1 MYPFLPYCSAKLM
14 AMVSR
19 EATRHTM
26 SSICCPA
33 DVIGGALITKE
44 KRQEVYGTVAGG
56 SGSMG
61 PEKYQRAKIT
71 EGTGTPCGKTNMRIN
86 YRTKV
91 LRDIA
96 QPNKLRDGF
105 DYTEDFDGVQMFGAT
120 RVLLNFKSIV
130 GAGGAQTRSLREVYH
145 FVQAQLDVLA
155 AGAAHD
161 TLFANIL
168 DGDEAASVL
177 DKFQY
182 LLSLPV
188 HTAHASKIYVGDLK
202 GYFPWIAAQVGK

>member
-1 MYPFLPYCSAKLM
+1 
-14 AMVSR
+14 
-19 EATRHTM
+19 M
-26 SSICCPA
+26 STIHCPA
-33 DVIGGALITKE
+33 DIICGALITKE

-71 EGTGTPCGKTNMRIN
+71 EGTGVACGKTNMRIN
-86 YRTKV
+86 YRTKS

-105 DYTEDFDGVQMFGAT
+105 DYTEDFDGVQLFGST
-120 RVLLNFKSIV
+120 RILLNFKSIV

-155 AGAAHD
+155 AGAAPD

-188 HTAHASKIYVGDLK
+188 HATHASKIYVGDLK
-202 GYFPWIAAQVGK
+202 GYFPWIEAQAAKLSS

>member
-1 MYPFLPYCSAKLM
+1 M
-14 AMVSR
+14 ATIR
-19 EATRHTM
+19 
-26 SSICCPA
+26 CPA
-33 DVIGGALITKE
+33 DILDGALITKE

-71 EGTGTPCGKTNMRIN
+71 EGTGVLCGKTNMRIN
-86 YRTKV
+86 YRTAT

-96 QPNKLRDGF
+96 QPNKLREGF
-105 DYTEDFDGVQMFGAT
+105 DYTEDFDGIQMFGPT

-145 FVQAQLDVLA
+145 FVQAQLATLA
-155 AGAAHD
+155 AGNAPD

-182 LLSLPV
+182 LLSLPENA
-188 HTAHASKIYVGDLK
+188 AHATKIYVGDLK
-202 GYFPWIAAQVGK
+202 GYFPWIAAQVAK

>member
-1 MYPFLPYCSAKLM
+1 MI
-14 AMVSR
+14 
-19 EATRHTM
+19 H
-26 SSICCPA
+26 CPE
-33 DVIGGALITKE
+33 DVICGALITKE

-71 EGTGTPCGKTNMRIN
+71 EGTGVACGKTNMRIN
-86 YRTKV
+86 YRTRI

-105 DYTEDFDGVQMFGAT
+105 DYTEDFDGIQMFGSI

-145 FVQAQLDVLA
+145 FVQAQLDILA
-155 AGAAHD
+155 VGAAPD

-182 LLSLPV
+182 LLTLPV

-202 GYFPWIAAQVGK
+202 GYFPWIENQVAKSSS

>member
-1 MYPFLPYCSAKLM
+1 MI
-14 AMVSR
+14 
-19 EATRHTM
+19 H
-26 SSICCPA
+26 CPA
-33 DVIGGALITKE
+33 DILDGALITKE

-61 PEKYQRAKIT
+61 PEKYQRAKIA
-71 EGTGTPCGKTNMRIN
+71 EGTGVICGKTNMRIN
-86 YRTKV
+86 YRTST

-96 QPNKLRDGF
+96 QPNKLREGF
-105 DYTEDFDGVQMFGAT
+105 DYTEDFDGLQMFGTT

-145 FVQAQLDVLA
+145 FVQAQLATLA
-155 AGAAHD
+155 AGAAPD

-177 DKFQY
+177 DKFRY
-182 LLSLPV
+182 LLGLPE
-188 HTAHASKIYVGDLK
+188 HAAHAAKIYVGDLK
-202 GYFPWIAAQVGK
+202 GYFPWIATQVAK